1 MSEVERSESKATSS
15 KDSGWTQARTLNT
28 PEARRYC
35 EWSLLVNDL
44 EYALRRAE
52 MWRDMAPSDAGDV
65 GDTEISVSLF
75 RDAVVSLVACFDDTS
90 PVYLVPASVYGE
102 KPPGGAEYFQW
113 LKNLR
118 HTWIGHR
125 GGPQRQCVVAV
136 VIDESTGELHALG
149 CLQHAYLGP
158 KAKAGDDLVRMMEI
172 ALAHARQE
180 LKKCYSVV
188 EDYVRRMKNRE
199 RLKLPVANT
208 TIPGHGE
215 IHMGRRKFHNIKND
229 RKRKS
234 PS

>member
-44 EYALRRAE
+44 KYALRRAE
-52 MWRDMAPSDAGDV
+52 MWRDMAPYDAGDV
-65 GDTEISVSLF
+65 GDIEISVSLF

-102 KPPGGAEYFQW
+102 KPGGAEYFQW

-125 GGPQRQCVVAV
+125 GGPQRQCVVSV
-136 VIDESTGELHALG
+136 VLDESTGELRGFG
-149 CLQHAYLGP
+149 CLQHVYLGP
-158 KAKAGDDLVRMMEI
+158 EAKAGDDLVRMMEI

-188 EDYVRRMKNRE
+188 EDYVKRMKNRE
-199 RLKLPVANT
+199 RLKLPVAT
-208 TIPGHGE
+208 TTVPGHGE

>member
-15 KDSGWTQARTLNT
+15 KDSGWTDARTLNT

-44 EYALRRAE
+44 EYALRRAK
-52 MWRDMAPSDAGDV
+52 MWRDMVPSDAGDV
-65 GDTEISVSLF
+65 GDFEISVSLF

-102 KPPGGAEYFQW
+102 NPGGAEYFQW

-125 GGPQRQCVVAV
+125 GGPQQQCVVAIV
-136 VIDESTGELHALG
+136 LDESTGELRGLG
-149 CLQHAYLGP
+149 CLWHAYLGP
-158 KAKAGDDLVRMMEI
+158 KAKDGDDLVRMMEI

-188 EDYVRRMKNRE
+188 ADYVKRMKNRE

-208 TIPGHGE
+208 TVPGHGE

-234 PS
+234 RR